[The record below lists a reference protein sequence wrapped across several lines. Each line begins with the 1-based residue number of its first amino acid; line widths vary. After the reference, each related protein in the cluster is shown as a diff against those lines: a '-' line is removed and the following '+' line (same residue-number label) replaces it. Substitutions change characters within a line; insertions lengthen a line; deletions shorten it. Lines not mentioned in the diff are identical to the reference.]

1 MKSNNLVKKLIH
13 NASLVVTLGILST
26 ACAAPG
32 HKGDDNLPKPADNAY
47 LQIDEK
53 LSKDLE
59 SKNVE
64 MLITVNK
71 DGKLTVIDTKGQ
83 LLSDC
88 KDIDHCSG
96 LRDVTV
102 RLIESPVIL
111 KTTRNPTC
119 IIFYSMGQAFQ
130 KCW

>member
-1 MKSNNLVKKLIH
+1 MKEMKPNNAVRKLIQ
-13 NASLVVTLGILST
+13 NVSLAAMLGMLST

-32 HKGDDNLPKPADNAY
+32 HRGDDNPPKPADNAY

-83 LLSDC
+83 LVSDC

-102 RLIESPVIL
+102 RHRKPGHS
-111 KTTRNPTC
+111 KNNT
-119 IIFYSMGQAFQ
+119 
-130 KCW
+130 